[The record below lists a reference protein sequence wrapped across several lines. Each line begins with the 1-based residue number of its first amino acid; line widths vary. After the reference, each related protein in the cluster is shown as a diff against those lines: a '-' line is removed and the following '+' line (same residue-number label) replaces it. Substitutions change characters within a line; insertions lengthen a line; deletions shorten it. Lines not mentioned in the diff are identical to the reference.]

1 MGNLNLRSKSELS
14 ESFTRNVLSSF
25 VTVTI
30 NEHPQRKLIPWAEK
44 KYPVMV
50 MPSRMEMKPSVADS
64 IPNIPGILRAGGAS
78 QPGLCAFGTGFHK
91 NAIFLCSPPPQ
102 FKRMLNRELTHLS
115 EMSRSGNQVSEYISN
130 TFLGKECSPSFF
142 WGGVREGLRAA

>member
-50 MPSRMEMKPSVADS
+50 MPSRMEMKPSVATPSQTSQEFCVLGEPPSRGCVHLGRDS
-64 IPNIPGILRAGGAS
+64 IKMPFSCALPPAVQEDAEPGAHPPVRDEPLR
-78 QPGLCAFGTGFHK
+78 QP
-91 NAIFLCSPPPQ
+91 S
-102 FKRMLNRELTHLS
+102 
-115 EMSRSGNQVSEYISN
+115 
-130 TFLGKECSPSFF
+130 
-142 WGGVREGLRAA
+142 VRVHFQHFPG